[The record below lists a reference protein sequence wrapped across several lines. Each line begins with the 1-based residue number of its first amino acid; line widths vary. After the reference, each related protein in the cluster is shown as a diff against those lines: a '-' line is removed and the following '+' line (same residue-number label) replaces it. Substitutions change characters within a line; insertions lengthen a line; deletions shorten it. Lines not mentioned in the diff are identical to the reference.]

1 MGSQPSK
8 VPILKCPPGFDAQK
22 FKKIT
27 QLFDK
32 LDKDSNFG
40 VSSDEIED
48 IANLHVKNAIKRMTN
63 TFESKALSLKVA
75 NNAILID
82 ETSAIAKIKQESDA
96 RRQNEQRI
104 HDADVRRIENK
115 IAWYESLDES
125 GKADAFMKAVSPGGG
140 EHLDFWTFFEYMK
153 TKTDDIK
160 NIED

>member
-8 VPILKCPPGFDAQK
+8 VPILKCPPGFDAKK

-48 IANLHVKNAIKRMTN
+48 IANLHVKNAIQRMAN
-63 TFESKALSLKVA
+63 TIESKARSLKV
-75 NNAILID
+75 NKNAIMID
-82 ETSAIAKIKQESDA
+82 EVAAIAKIKQESEA
-96 RRQNEQRI
+96 KRQNEQRI
-104 HDADVRRIENK
+104 YDAAIKRIENK
-115 IAWYESLDES
+115 IEWYESLDES

>member
-48 IANLHVKNAIKRMTN
+48 IAKLHVENSILRMTAMVD
-63 TFESKALSLKVA
+63 SKALSLKVV

-104 HDADVRRIENK
+104 HDASLKRLENK

-160 NIED
+160 NIDD

>member
-8 VPILKCPPGFDAQK
+8 VPILKCPPGFDAKK

-48 IANLHVKNAIKRMTN
+48 IANLHVKNAIQRMSN
-63 TFESKALSLKVA
+63 TIESKARSLKVA
-75 NNAILID
+75 NNAIMID
-82 ETSAIAKIKQESDA
+82 ELSAIAKIKQESEA
-96 RRQNEQRI
+96 KRQNEQRI
-104 HDADVRRIENK
+104 YDAAIKRLENK
-115 IAWYESLDES
+115 IVWYESLDES

>member
-8 VPILKCPPGFDAQK
+8 IQILKCPKGFDAKK

-32 LDKDSNFG
+32 LDRDSNFG
-40 VSSDEIED
+40 VSSDEIEE
-48 IANLHVKNAIKRMTN
+48 IARLHVENAIQRMVN
-63 TFESKALSLKVA
+63 TAESKALSLKVA
-75 NNAILID
+75 KNAIMID
-82 ETSAIAKIKQESDA
+82 ESAGIAKIKQESEA
-96 RRQNEQRI
+96 KRQNEQRI
-104 HDADVRRIENK
+104 HDAAIQRLENK

-153 TKTDDIK
+153 TRTDDIK
-160 NIED
+160 NIEE

>member
-8 VPILKCPPGFDAQK
+8 VPVLECPKKFDKKK
-22 FKKIT
+22 FKKICT
-27 QLFDK
+27 LFDK

-40 VSSDEIED
+40 VSTNEIED
-48 IANLHVKNAIKRMTN
+48 IAKLHVENSIQRMAKMID
-63 TFESKALSLKVA
+63 SKALSLKVA
-75 NNAILID
+75 NNAIMID
-82 ETSAIAKIKQESDA
+82 EKSAIAKIKQESEA

-104 HDADVRRIENK
+104 HDAAIQRLGNK
-115 IAWYESLDES
+115 ITWYESLDES

-153 TKTDDIK
+153 TRTDDIK